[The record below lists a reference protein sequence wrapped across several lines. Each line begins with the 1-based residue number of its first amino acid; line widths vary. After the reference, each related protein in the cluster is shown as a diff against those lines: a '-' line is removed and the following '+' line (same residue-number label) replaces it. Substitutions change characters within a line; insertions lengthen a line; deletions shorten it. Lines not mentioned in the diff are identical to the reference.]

1 MVGSGVGWAIVDTQ
15 AGFDSPPP
23 FFNIEQEKKMTQH
36 QEETKPEDDV
46 KTRTTAQKWARLGKV
61 EAKIAELEAE
71 RDSLVDSLKAALFP

>member
-1 MVGSGVGWAIVDTQ
+1 
-15 AGFDSPPP
+15 
-23 FFNIEQEKKMTQH
+23 MTQH